1 MIFFFLAMNSTAHNF
16 SLARQK
22 DGTGKNVPVNYICP
36 SFPSLFPAYEMS
48 IERGKKSF
56 LREKEAKD
64 GRTKQLLKFGKVVEV
79 AVRVLVV
86 KKLLWGQLQ

>member
-16 SLARQK
+16 PLARQK
-22 DGTGKNVPVNYICP
+22 RSGKLYLPE
-36 SFPSLFPAYEMS
+36 FSLPFPAYELS

-56 LREKEAKD
+56 FREKEAKD
-64 GRTKQLLKFGKVVEV
+64 GRAKRLLKFGKVVEV